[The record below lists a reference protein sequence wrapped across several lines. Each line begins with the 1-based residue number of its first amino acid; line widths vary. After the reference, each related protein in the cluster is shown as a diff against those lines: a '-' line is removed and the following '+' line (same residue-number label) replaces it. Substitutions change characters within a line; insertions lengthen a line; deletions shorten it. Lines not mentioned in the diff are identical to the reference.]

1 MKHLRFICQVPRCL
15 LPYRQQTFLACFQ
28 MYSTSI
34 KRHIKDVTDFCLN
47 ENDYEATIDNDLCS
61 KWIYKF
67 EVDLMRAKIQS
78 TNLKHIAI
86 GQVRCCKNLVRLPR
100 CGSIFSSLPINLV
113 HLVPI
118 SISIGVCDYILCIC
132 MTKQLKHHE
141 ASTKQSRYKIR
152 LQPRTLPRSL
162 FKWIIIKKHL
172 KLFEINRRLFSKS
185 LS

>member
-1 MKHLRFICQVPRCL
+1 MWLISASMKTIMKPQLTMICVRNGI
-15 LPYRQQTFLACFQ
+15 F
-28 MYSTSI
+28 
-34 KRHIKDVTDFCLN
+34 
-47 ENDYEATIDNDLCS
+47 
-61 KWIYKF
+61 KF
-67 EVDLMRAKIQS
+67 EVDLMRANIQS

-118 SISIGVCDYILCIC
+118 SISIGVFDYILCVC